1 MKNQIFVVLIM
12 TLAVVLTS
20 CISIFEEPAL
30 ELYWHLY
37 FPASGKFSPDQA
49 TYYTYDE
56 TTGYLYVRFS
66 DERVGC
72 FDLAKKKTV
81 WIKYINAASLK
92 GFNLDIELYKNM
104 VYIVRDDV
112 RKEDKKDPVCAL
124 CALDKL
130 TGETVWEYAVT
141 DERFQSGI
149 TVHNGFIY
157 IADYDKRDGKK
168 GMLVKLDAQT
178 GKVVWIN
185 KNIQPIGITKAVIDE
200 KYRRVYVGTI
210 GNEHIGVAPKVYALD
225 TESGETVWE
234 RNILWEEP
242 VPVDIMTVPAVY
254 GDSVYVGT
262 WHGEFVRLRRTDGSV
277 VWSVEYPYRG
287 FGFGAR
293 IWVYKNTLIS
303 SFVDGGVVCI
313 DPSDGKILWHTKN
326 PEPTIDDCYMKGN
339 RVYIHGATDSFKCF
353 SADTGR
359 EIWTYTYYGF
369 NGTESGRMGGAPFK
383 TGKYFI
389 TGDVGGNFMIYIEK
403 R

>member
-1 MKNQIFVVLIM
+1 MKKLLILCTVCM
-12 TLAVVLTS
+12 FFLLTS

-37 FPASGKFSPDQA
+37 FPGKEYKSPDQG
-49 TYYTYDE
+49 TYFTYDE

-66 DERVGC
+66 GERVGC

-81 WIKYINAASLK
+81 WIRYINSRGLTLI
-92 GFNLDIELYKNM
+92 NLDIELYKNM
-104 VYIVRDDV
+104 VYVIRDDV
-112 RKEDKKDPVCAL
+112 RKKDKKDPVCAI

-141 DERFQSGI
+141 DEKFKSGI

-157 IADYDKRDGKK
+157 IPDYDKRDGKK

-185 KNIQPIGITKAVIDE
+185 KNVQPVGVTKSLIDE
-200 KYRRVYVGTI
+200 KYSLVYVGTF
-210 GNEHIGVAPKVYALD
+210 GNDHIGVAPKVYALD
-225 TESGETVWE
+225 IESGETVWE

-242 VPVDIMTVPAVY
+242 VIVDIVTVPAVY

-262 WHGEFVRLRRTDGSV
+262 WHGEFVRLRRTDGRV
-277 VWSVEYPYRG
+277 VWSAEYPERG

-326 PEPTIDDCYMKGN
+326 PEPTIEDCYMKGN
-339 RVYIHGATDSFKCF
+339 RVYIHGATNSFKCF
-353 SADTGR
+353 SADTGK
-359 EIWTYTYYGF
+359 EIWTYTYSNF
-369 NGTESGRMGGAPFK
+369 NGTEYGRMGGAPFK
-383 TGKYFI
+383 AGKYFI
-389 TGDVGGNFMIYIEK
+389 TGDVGGNLMIYIEK
-403 R
+403 K

>member
-1 MKNQIFVVLIM
+1 MKKLLILCTVCM
-12 TLAVVLTS
+12 FFLLTS

-37 FPASGKFSPDQA
+37 FPGKEYKFPDQG
-49 TYYTYDE
+49 TYFTYDE

-66 DERVGC
+66 GERVGC

-81 WIKYINAASLK
+81 WIRYINTSGLTLI
-92 GFNLDIELYKNM
+92 NLDIELYKNM
-104 VYIVRDDV
+104 VYVIRDDV
-112 RKEDKKDPVCAL
+112 RKKDKKDPVCAI

-141 DERFQSGI
+141 DEKFKSGI

-157 IADYDKRDGKK
+157 IPDYDKRDGKK

-185 KNIQPIGITKAVIDE
+185 KNVQPVGVTKSLIDE
-200 KYRRVYVGTI
+200 KYSLVYVGTF
-210 GNEHIGVAPKVYALD
+210 GNDHIGVAPKVYALD
-225 TESGETVWE
+225 IESGETVWE

-242 VPVDIMTVPAVY
+242 VIVDIVTVPAVY

-262 WHGEFVRLRRTDGSV
+262 WHGEFVRLRRTDGRV
-277 VWSVEYPYRG
+277 VWSAEYPERG

-326 PEPTIDDCYMKGN
+326 PEPTIEDCYMKGN
-339 RVYIHGATDSFKCF
+339 RVYIHGATNSFKCF
-353 SADTGR
+353 SADTGK
-359 EIWTYTYYGF
+359 EIWTYTYSNF
-369 NGTESGRMGGAPFK
+369 NGTEYGRMGGAPFK
-383 TGKYFI
+383 AGKYFI
-389 TGDVGGNFMIYIEK
+389 TGDVGGNLMIYIEK
-403 R
+403 K

>member
-1 MKNQIFVVLIM
+1 MKKLLILCTVCM
-12 TLAVVLTS
+12 FFLLTS

-37 FPASGKFSPDQA
+37 FPGKEYKSPDQG
-49 TYYTYDE
+49 TYFTYDE

-66 DERVGC
+66 GERVGC

-81 WIKYINAASLK
+81 WIRYINTSGLTLI
-92 GFNLDIELYKNM
+92 NLDIELYKNM
-104 VYIVRDDV
+104 VYVIRDDV
-112 RKEDKKDPVCAL
+112 RKKDKKDPVCAI

-141 DERFQSGI
+141 DEKFKSGI

-157 IADYDKRDGKK
+157 IPDYDKRDGKK

-185 KNIQPIGITKAVIDE
+185 KNVQPVGVTKSLIDE
-200 KYRRVYVGTI
+200 KYSLVYVGTF
-210 GNEHIGVAPKVYALD
+210 GNDHIGVAPKVYALD
-225 TESGETVWE
+225 IESGETVWE

-242 VPVDIMTVPAVY
+242 VIVDIVTVPAVY

-262 WHGEFVRLRRTDGSV
+262 WHGEFVRLRRTDGRV
-277 VWSVEYPYRG
+277 VWSAEYPERG

-326 PEPTIDDCYMKGN
+326 PEPTIEDCYMKGN
-339 RVYIHGATDSFKCF
+339 RVYIHGATNSFKCF
-353 SADTGR
+353 SADTGK
-359 EIWTYTYYGF
+359 EIWTYTYSNF
-369 NGTESGRMGGAPFK
+369 NGTEYGRMGGAPFK
-383 TGKYFI
+383 AGKYFI
-389 TGDVGGNFMIYIEK
+389 TGDVGGNLMIYIEK
-403 R
+403 K

>member
-1 MKNQIFVVLIM
+1 MKKLLILCTVCM
-12 TLAVVLTS
+12 FFLLTS

-37 FPASGKFSPDQA
+37 FPGKEYKFPDQG
-49 TYYTYDE
+49 TYFTYDE

-66 DERVGC
+66 GERVGC

-81 WIKYINAASLK
+81 WIRYINSRGLTLI
-92 GFNLDIELYKNM
+92 NLDIELYKNM
-104 VYIVRDDV
+104 VYVIRDDV
-112 RKEDKKDPVCAL
+112 RKKDKKDPVCAI

-141 DERFQSGI
+141 DEKFKSGI

-157 IADYDKRDGKK
+157 IPDYDKRDGKK

-185 KNIQPIGITKAVIDE
+185 KNVQPVGVTKSLIDE
-200 KYRRVYVGTI
+200 KYSLVYVGTF
-210 GNEHIGVAPKVYALD
+210 GNDHIGVAPKVYALD
-225 TESGETVWE
+225 IESGETVWE

-242 VPVDIMTVPAVY
+242 VIVDIVTVPAVY

-262 WHGEFVRLRRTDGSV
+262 WHGEFVRLRRTDGRV
-277 VWSVEYPYRG
+277 VLSAEYPERG

-326 PEPTIDDCYMKGN
+326 PEPTIEDCYMKGN
-339 RVYIHGATDSFKCF
+339 RVYIHGATNSFKCF
-353 SADTGR
+353 SADTGK
-359 EIWTYTYYGF
+359 EIWTYTYSNF
-369 NGTESGRMGGAPFK
+369 NGTEYGRMGGAPFK
-383 TGKYFI
+383 AGKYFI
-389 TGDVGGNFMIYIEK
+389 TGDVGGNLMIYIEK
-403 R
+403 K